1 MNGVSVETLKFFS
14 PNYYLNLASLVS
26 LEYLPEA
33 IKEEVSS
40 SESNISRIKNI
51 ISSVQTLDAY
61 RQSNDPVYTDKYNG
75 TLSVEFSNIAS
86 YANVDIGENSI
97 AGTGGFSVIGTDAS
111 EKDNEDENDTNNS
124 GEVTHA
130 PTEMKKRRNTNCC

>member
-1 MNGVSVETLKFFS
+1 M
-14 PNYYLNLASLVS
+14 S

-33 IKEEVSS
+33 IKEEGSS

-75 TLSVEFSNIAS
+75 TLSTEFFTIAS
-86 YANVDIGENSI
+86 YAKLDIGETSAVDTGENSI
-97 AGTGGFSVIGTDAS
+97 SGTGGFSVIGTDAS
-111 EKDNEDENDTNNS
+111 EKDNEDENDTNMD
-124 GEVTHA
+124 A

>member
-1 MNGVSVETLKFFS
+1 M
-14 PNYYLNLASLVS
+14 S

-33 IKEEVSS
+33 IKEEGSS

-75 TLSVEFSNIAS
+75 TLSTEFFTIAS
-86 YANVDIGENSI
+86 YAKLDIGEISAVDTGGNSI
-97 AGTGGFSVIGTDAS
+97 AGTGGFSVINTDDLK
-111 EKDNEDENDTNNS
+111 KDNEGENKGDTNS
-124 GEVTHA
+124 DGEDNDVPA
-130 PTEMKKRRNTNCC
+130 QMKRRRNNNCF

>member
-1 MNGVSVETLKFFS
+1 M
-14 PNYYLNLASLVS
+14 S

-33 IKEEVSS
+33 IKEEGSS

-75 TLSVEFSNIAS
+75 TLSTEFFTIAS
-86 YANVDIGENSI
+86 YAKLDIGEISAVDIGENSI
-97 AGTGGFSVIGTDAS
+97 AGTDGFSVIGTDAS
-111 EKDNEDENDTNNS
+111 EKDNEDENDTNS
-124 GEVTHA
+124 SVEVTEN
-130 PTEMKKRRNTNCC
+130 TIKMKKRRNDNCF